1 MKNIFTYPNNPTYG
15 YVNPNYYGD
24 DNSGF
29 YKRVDDLRDGTY
41 KTWNGTSPTLGTNQI
56 IPILSKYNA
65 AFRESWDENT
75 IYQWWY
81 QPVVEAHLRAKEE
94 LVKDYSIVIESNT
107 PKLVV
112 EYQTSTSNVDG
123 SRVYPFGHV
132 TDSFEDAQIYYDNI
146 DGTTG
151 YITDNASHTDFEIDK
166 LNGTRYDTRKFGAN
180 QNSTAY
186 RDDTGSILRFV
197 SDTPD
202 WQTGDVAQL
211 ISGFTDVNDTGTL
224 NQTGTP
230 FYVERLGSYS
240 YKLYTDAARTTRAT
254 LNEHYVTSGT
264 KTFTTAG
271 TYNLDDELFSDY
283 GITDLSGVQAEGVG
297 FCRITATVNSGTFV
311 GADDSTKTIPTS
323 KSFSVDFYWEYLV
336 GAKFRIFD
344 TRSGDKVFQDFTI
357 SGATPDVDIEIEFIN
372 PARTVHGWCRYLNN
386 DTTDAGMSLSD
397 SLSNTY
403 EVHFYRIA
411 TYGNETFTYQ
421 DANNVTQLGS
431 KFQDEYWLEGATSGT
446 DIGSE
451 TYPSA
456 SQTNLDSNGRF
467 TGFDAFPSGVDD
479 SRGSFSSGDR
489 RLLKLESEPDIYVA
503 PSESLA
509 EQQDNWNEADDWDSA
524 GYTSNNKAWP
534 RNVSP
539 ANAILRYDMP
549 STVTKSQGGTKYVR
563 GSGFTRW
570 QIEVTYPPMTKD
582 DFRHFHTTAQLA
594 QGQAIPFYFELR
606 DKDGGRILFDYHNS
620 NSESTIRVKRDNYVD
635 KQVLLEGFPGE
646 LSDAVVKGELII
658 VDEDNGRVNTV
669 AVSEDSNVYGEV
681 LVTFPFPASGTQT
694 AGNFAYLD
702 PFHVVVTLADNGF
715 EYSVDTAGLYYMTV
729 TFDLDEFK

>member
-1 MKNIFTYPNNPTYG
+1 MKNIFTYPLNPTYG
-15 YVNPNYYGD
+15 YVTPDYYGD
-24 DNSGF
+24 SNSGF
-29 YKRVDDLRDGTY
+29 FKRVDDLRTGTY
-41 KTWNGTSPTLGTNQI
+41 KGNHQSSTLSTTSI
-56 IPILSKYNA
+56 IPILSKYNG

-75 IYQWWY
+75 IYQYWY
-81 QPVVEAHLRAKEE
+81 QPVIEAHLRAKEE
-94 LVKDYSIVIESNT
+94 LVKDYSIVIDSNT

-112 EYQTSTSNVDG
+112 EYQTSTGNVDG

-132 TDSFEDAQIYYDNI
+132 TENFDDATMYYQNI

-151 YITDNASHTDFEIDK
+151 YISADAAHNVFSINNLF
-166 LNGTRYDTRKFGAN
+166 GTKYDTRKYGDNLNA
-180 QNSTAY
+180 TAY

-197 SDTPD
+197 NETAD

-211 ISGFTDVNDTGTL
+211 VSNFTDPLDTGTL

-230 FYVERLGSYS
+230 FYVERLSSYS
-240 YKLYTDAARTTRAT
+240 FKLYTDAARTTRAT

-264 KTFTTAG
+264 KAFTTAG
-271 TYNLDDELFSDY
+271 TYNLNDELFSDY
-283 GITDLSGVQAEGVG
+283 GITDLSGVQAEGSG

-336 GAKFRIFD
+336 GSKFRVSDI
-344 TRSGDKVFQDFTI
+344 RGSGSVFQDFII
-357 SGATPDVDIEIEFIN
+357 SGATPDVDIQIEFID
-372 PARTVHGWCRYLNN
+372 PARTQHGWCRYLQN
-386 DTTDAGMSLSD
+386 DTTEAGMSLSD
-397 SLSNTY
+397 NLTNTY

-411 TYGNETFTYQ
+411 SYGNEKFTFQ
-421 DANNVTQLGS
+421 DVNNVTQTGAR
-431 KFQDEYWLEGATSGT
+431 FQDEYWLEDATSGT
-446 DIGSE
+446 SIGSDL
-451 TYPSA
+451 YPPVSDI
-456 SQTNLDSNGRF
+456 NLDSNGRF
-467 TGFDAFPSGVDD
+467 TGFNAFPSGVDD

-489 RLLKLESEPDIYVA
+489 RLLKLESKNDLYSA
-503 PSESLA
+503 PTQTPA

-524 GYTSNNKAWP
+524 NYTSGNKAWP

-539 ANAILRYDMP
+539 ANATLRYEMP

-570 QIEVTYPPMTKD
+570 QLEVAYPPMTKD
-582 DFRHFHTTAQLA
+582 DFVEFHTTAQLA

-606 DKDGGRILFDYHNS
+606 DQDGDNILFDYHNS
-620 NSESTIRVKRDNYVD
+620 NSLTQVRVKQDTSANKKV
-635 KQVLLEGFPGE
+635 VLEGFPGD
-646 LSDAVVKGELII
+646 LSNAVSKGELII
-658 VDEDNGRVNTV
+658 IDDDNGRVNTV

-681 LVTFPFPASGTQT
+681 LVTFPFPASGTQSP
-694 AGNFAYLD
+694 GNFAYLD

-715 EYSVDTAGLYYMTV
+715 EYSVDTAGFYYVTV